1 MLIRYDDKYV
11 RRLLG
16 LKDALMNFTLFV
28 DAVLQCEGIVV
39 DA

>member
-1 MLIRYDDKYV
+1 MFIRYDDKYV
-11 RRLLG
+11 LRLLG
-16 LKDALMNFTLFV
+16 LSDGLMNCTQIV